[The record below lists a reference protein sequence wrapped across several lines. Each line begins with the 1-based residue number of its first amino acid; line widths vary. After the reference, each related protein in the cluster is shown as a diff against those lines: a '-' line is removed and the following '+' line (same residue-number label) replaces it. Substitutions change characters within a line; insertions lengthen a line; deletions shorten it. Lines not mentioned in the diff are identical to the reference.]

1 MVNREN
7 HGSRIKGRKIF
18 VGNAVEGVKGVASWV
33 KDVAVSAWDSV
44 VGAVGTFIEKTGNWI
59 SEGLFGYSETAVDL
73 GMTEA
78 DYQEWKQYQ
87 REQAALG
94 IDVQYSKT
102 KIQIDESEKKG
113 SNALHTIEDFEE
125 EYIKNGK
132 INEKTF
138 FKDYEH
144 IKAFNE
150 YLDAKLDIK
159 KMDDSLIDITNE
171 DAVNLSRT
179 LRQSANEALS
189 IQLQKEY
196 GLSKTEANLA
206 AKTSCK
212 SATSYWMLKLNGATK
227 SNGESIGSYSE
238 ILKENIKDGNI
249 KNERGWVF
257 HSLISKYGFETVQTK
272 NYDDYIV
279 SSNGGWGETRIH
291 VNATSTTGAYDH
303 SIPTYS
309 DGDTRRIADV
319 GVRNYSGLVE
329 EKIFKNGNAGS
340 EKEYF
345 KYFQYLQKKRGE
357 R

>member
-196 GLSKTEANLA
+196 GMSRDEANKVA
-206 AKTSCK
+206 ATSCK
-212 SATSYWMLKLNGATK
+212 AATLYWMLKLNGAD
-227 SNGESIGSYSE
+227 IGSYSDFFAD
-238 ILKENIKDGNI
+238 NVNRGNI
-249 KNERGWVF
+249 SENSGYVKKSTNTIVGQYNFKART
-257 HSLISKYGFETVQTK
+257 ID
-272 NYDDYIV
+272 NYSEYLSSV
-279 SSNGGWGETRIH
+279 SGTFGETRIH
-291 VNATSTTGAYDH
+291 VNSKNPYDH
-303 SIPTYS
+303 SIPTYLNFNVNSRFIS
-309 DGDTRRIADV
+309 DIGSRGYDLLA
-319 GVRNYSGLVE
+319 SK
-329 EKIFKNGNAGS
+329 KIHEQGTSYAKS
-340 EKEYF
+340 EYF
-345 KYFQYLQKKRGE
+345 KYYQYLEKKKE